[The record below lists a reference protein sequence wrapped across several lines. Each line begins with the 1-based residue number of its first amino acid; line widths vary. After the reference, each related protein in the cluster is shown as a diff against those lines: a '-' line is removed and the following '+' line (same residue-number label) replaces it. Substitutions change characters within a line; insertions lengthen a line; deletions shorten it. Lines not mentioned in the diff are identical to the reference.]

1 MNFSSTTLTARVLLA
16 GPIAAPAGRDP
27 GVYVALEK
35 DFNGT
40 ADYGC
45 IEKALRAGAPDVRRG
60 QYQAN
65 GNGPRGFERG
75 ITVTQFNWFVNP
87 QTTAFGARASRLKLV
102 DSGPAAFGRLSLLRD
117 VDRLDFPRRGGC
129 VVEFGMER

>member
-35 DFNGT
+35 AFNGT

-75 ITVTQFNWFVNP
+75 ITVTQFNQVVNP
-87 QTTAFGARASRLKLV
+87 QTTAFGARAGGLKL
-102 DSGPAAFGRLSLLRD
+102 
-117 VDRLDFPRRGGC
+117 GGKRKGG
-129 VVEFGMER
+129 FWLND